1 MVSLFQRK
9 IGDKRESD
17 FESRGFTDA
26 YQADY
31 ISVQCVEPLTEH
43 VISVT

>member
-17 FESRGFTDA
+17 FERRWCTDG
-26 YQADY
+26 YPADT